1 MTPTERGSDGGRLL
15 VGVGERETE
24 GESVSE
30 RGERERERKRERE
43 REVLH
48 ASSLRGGENKRPQW
62 QFCVAVSGLK
72 RKILGIHAEKIKA
85 QLRLLL
91 SRR

>member
-1 MTPTERGSDGGRLL
+1 MSLL
-15 VGVGERETE
+15 VGVGEEETE

-30 RGERERERKRERE
+30 RGERERARERKRERE

-48 ASSLRGGENKRPQW
+48 ASSLRGGENKRPQR

-72 RKILGIHAEKIKA
+72 RKILDIQAEKNQSPAETTSIKSI
-85 QLRLLL
+85 L
-91 SRR
+91 